1 MCKRK
6 LLTGSNN
13 FSQKDLCLQRSGLG
27 LNRNRAK
34 TRSVLDQGLWVRVQW
49 TLSRYL
55 MRSVLVQQTNCTPAL
70 WSSCCDWDRK
80 KMYFHNI
87 LDAVK
92 CQQVIWSILCDHDD
106 SLQWAL
112 VSGQE
117 GQPLTQKTPKCFP
130 CCLLNTKIVLQ
141 VQLSWN
147 CLFFP
152 GGKQQDITFQEAK
165 WSSFV
170 PVFFCVVLQDCAL
183 GSSNR
188 RAMNVQET
196 NWVLLHLFC
205 FAMMLL
211 YTSLDSTN
219 NTVLENLPWLSQV
232 CWHWMLLCLW
242 NHKLSSL
249 VLRHSSL

>member
-27 LNRNRAK
+27 LNRNPAK
-34 TRSVLDQGLWVRVQW
+34 SRSVLDQGLWVRVQW

-87 LDAVK
+87 LDAIK

-147 CLFFP
+147 CLFFR
-152 GGKQQDITFQEAK
+152 EV
-165 WSSFV
+165 SSKTSPFKRQSEV
-170 PVFFCVVLQDCAL
+170 LLSQYSSVWFYKTVLLDHQIDVQWMFRRQIGFFCAYFALQWCSYILA
-183 GSSNR
+183 
-188 RAMNVQET
+188 
-196 NWVLLHLFC
+196 
-205 FAMMLL
+205 
-211 YTSLDSTN
+211 
-219 NTVLENLPWLSQV
+219 
-232 CWHWMLLCLW
+232 
-242 NHKLSSL
+242 
-249 VLRHSSL
+249 